1 MDEPRTLGAARYL
14 VYLGISVI
22 PMRMDRSK
30 RPKIEWKEYQSRLA
44 SPEEL
49 EDWFAGGAP
58 LGVVTGAVSGNLV
71 MAEIEGRALDKLPQ
85 LEQLARDSGFGET
98 WDRLERGWK
107 EISPSGG
114 IHWFFRTVTPPVGNR
129 KLAMRPS
136 TPEELE
142 AWKDF
147 ERNKAVAKL
156 EEPQL
161 AARLAKV
168 EAATPLTVPQTLAET
183 RGEGGFVVVFPTP
196 GHFHETGQ
204 PWQIVFGT
212 TPDQVPTLTDEETET
227 FLTLLGTLDEMP
239 ARIVDDVPRQPRS
252 SVVVGDDGGIR
263 PGDDLEM
270 RTSWREIL
278 EPHGWTIAKVQ
289 GSTIYWVRPGKNPRD
304 GFSATT
310 GHAEDRDRLYVFSSS
325 TEFETERPYTMF
337 SAYAVLNHGGDL
349 SRAAAELRRLGYGRD
364 PDNFMVPT
372 PPRTGTTTSGADTR
386 QDTGPLL
393 NPDRDRANPEI
404 VLGSV
409 APVTDIATKRRRGAV
424 AVSRTDQG
432 NADLF
437 IHEHKSSVRFDT
449 VRKVW
454 FVWEN
459 TRWVPEPYSK
469 HGNTL
474 YRAQKIVQD
483 HLPTENEDDR
493 KWQIKCLNP
502 VSYNRIRTL
511 AAANPELCV
520 TTEDFDAHPWEL
532 NTPGGIINL
541 RTGEL
546 LPPDPKRLHSK
557 STETVPDYTA
567 DRSAWLNFLAQTF
580 PENTEQMI
588 EYVQRLAGYS
598 LIGDTKAQIIIF
610 GLGSGGN
617 GKGVMMET
625 IAKILGNGP
634 NGYAL
639 NQPVGFLTL
648 RAAND
653 HPEKIANMKGARFV
667 TVPEI
672 DHNARLDEGLAKS
685 LSGGDRVTARFMG
698 EGAFSWDPTH
708 QLWLT
713 GNTLPRLDSGGG
725 KSMFR
730 RLKVIPFLHEVPKEQ
745 VDPGLKDRL
754 VDEHGPAIL
763 AWLVEGAVKYAQ
775 QGIGEDPMTVSNAT
789 GSYRQEMDT
798 LGMFIEEKCITYTE
812 EERTVTYGVIPHV
825 PVLALYEQYRRFCD
839 ANNMSRP
846 ISQIAMSRRLREEY
860 QVFTNK
866 WDHQNG
872 KTDKN
877 IRGETRYLWIELSDK
892 TSRFGDLDDEGRP
905 E

>member
-1 MDEPRTLGAARYL
+1 MDEPRTLAAARFL
-14 VYLGISVI
+14 VSIGISVI

-44 SPEEL
+44 GSEEL
-49 EDWFAGGAP
+49 NQWFGGGAP

-71 MAEIEGRALDKLPQ
+71 MAEIEGRALEQLPQ

-114 IHWFFRTVTPPVGNR
+114 IHWFFRTVTPPAGNR
-129 KLAMRPS
+129 KLASRPA
-136 TPEELE
+136 TEEELAE
-142 AWKDF
+142 NPKD
-147 ERNKAVAKL
+147 
-156 EEPQL
+156 
-161 AARLAKV
+161 KV
-168 EAATPLTVPQTLAET
+168 KTLAET

-227 FLTLLGTLDEMP
+227 FLTLLGTLDQMP
-239 ARIVDDVPRQPRS
+239 ARIVEDAPRQPRS

-263 PGDDLEM
+263 PGDDFEL

-364 PDNFMVPT
+364 PDTNFMVPT
-372 PPRTGTTTSGADTR
+372 PPRTGTTTVGADTR
-386 QDTGPLL
+386 QDTGPSD
-393 NPDRDRANPEI
+393 PDRDRTSGPEV

-409 APVTDIATKRRRGAV
+409 ALVTDIATKRRSGPV
-424 AVSRTDQG
+424 AVTRTDQG

-437 IHEHKSSVRFDT
+437 INEHSSSVRFDT

-459 TRWVPEPYSK
+459 TRWVPEPYAK
-469 HGNTL
+469 AGNTL
-474 YRAQKIVQD
+474 YLAQKIIQE
-483 HLPTENEDDR
+483 HLPTDSEEDR
-493 KWQIKCLNP
+493 KWKTKCLNP
-502 VSYNRIRTL
+502 GAYQRIRTI
-511 AAANPELCV
+511 AAASPLLGS

-532 NTPGGIINL
+532 NTPAGAVNL
-541 RTGEL
+541 RNGEL
-546 LPPDPKRLHSK
+546 MAPDPAKLHSK
-557 STETVPDYTA
+557 STNTVPDYTA
-567 DRSAWLNFLAQTF
+567 DRSAWLRFLAQTF
-580 PENTEQMI
+580 PENTEQML

-598 LIGDTKAQIIIF
+598 LIGETDAQIIIF

-625 IAKILGNGP
+625 IASILGNGP

-685 LSGGDRVTARFMG
+685 LSGGDRVTARFIG
-698 EGAFSWDPTH
+698 EGAFSWSPTH

-730 RLKVIPFLHEVPKEQ
+730 RLKVIPFLHEVSEEE
-745 VDPGLKDRL
+745 VDPGLKTRL
-754 VDEHGPAIL
+754 VEQHGPAIL
-763 AWLVEGAVKYAQ
+763 AWLIEGAMKYAEH
-775 QGIGEDPMTVSNAT
+775 GIGPDPVTVSEAT
-789 GSYRQEMDT
+789 GTYKAEQDT
-798 LGMFIEEKCITYTE
+798 LGMFIEDKCITYTP
-812 EERTVTYGVIPHV
+812 EEREVTYGVVPHV
-825 PVLALYEQYRRFCD
+825 QVLALYEQYRRFCEI
-839 ANNMSRP
+839 NNMSRP

-866 WDHQNG
+866 WDHQHGRN
-872 KTDKN
+872 DKS
-877 IRGETRYLWIELSDK
+877 IRGETRYLWLELSDK